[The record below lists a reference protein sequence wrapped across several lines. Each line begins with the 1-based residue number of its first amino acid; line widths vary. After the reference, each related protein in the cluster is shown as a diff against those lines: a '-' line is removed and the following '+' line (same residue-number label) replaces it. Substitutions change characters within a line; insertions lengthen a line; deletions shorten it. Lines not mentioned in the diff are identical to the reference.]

1 MQSSPIPS
9 VGAPAIARMFARIA
23 GRTANH
29 PPGSVATRLGEWID
43 WPRAVELSRAL
54 DAPAG
59 APHGGQLPDARPW
72 EEKAADARA
81 ALAAEI
87 AAGPGPAPSA
97 AAAGFFQ
104 QHVQA
109 MQRAIQSVAGRLR
122 GELQDQLLAT
132 GSPAQ
137 ARLARVDAVMETV
150 LAPREHAL
158 LAAVPDMV
166 AARFGHLQ
174 SDRPETAGDR
184 ERVAAFRHEIRDLLL
199 AELDLRFLPVEG
211 LLAALRNP

>member
-23 GRTANH
+23 GRTPIH
-29 PPGSVATRLGEWID
+29 PPGSVAAWLGEWID

-59 APHGGQLPDARPW
+59 AAEGGPFPDPRPW
-72 EEKAADARA
+72 EQKAAEARA

-87 AAGPGPAPSA
+87 AAGPGPATAA
-97 AAAGFFQ
+97 AAAGPLQ
-104 QHVQA
+104 QHVHA

-122 GELQDQLLAT
+122 GELQELLLAS

-137 ARLARVDAVMETV
+137 VRLARVDAVMEAV

-158 LAAVPDMV
+158 LAAVPDLV
-166 AARFGHLQ
+166 AARPGPPQ
-174 SDRPETAGDR
+174 PDAPASAGEPERP
-184 ERVAAFRHEIRDLLL
+184 AASGHEIRDLLL

-211 LLAALRNP
+211 LLAALRGP